1 MLVSVEEVNDKKRF
15 IATFSNGK
23 TTKFGQINGNTF
35 LDHNDKQLKSNY
47 IKRHIRDLETN
58 DYQRAG
64 YLSLFLLWNKET
76 LSKSIKDFNRRIKNN
91 DWQIKSI
98 FTKNDLFA

>member
-35 LDHNDKQLKSNY
+35 LDHNDKQMKLNY
-47 IKRHIRDLETN
+47 IKRHIRDLRTN
-58 DYQRAG
+58 NYQRPG
-64 YLSLFLLWNKET
+64 YLSLFLLWNKPN
-76 LSKSIKDFNRRIKNN
+76 LKDSIKDFNRRIKNKN
-91 DWQIKSI
+91 WEIKSI
-98 FTKNDLFA
+98 